1 MDTTAKL
8 AAFILTV
15 LPHLRKLCAAGDEK
29 TNSSKV
35 RQSSPPWASYLP
47 EMPEPK
53 GCRLVRDPGTDVF
66 TLAAKLGMDPDRI
79 ASDDQRQG
87 RPDQGSY

>member
-15 LPHLRKLCAAGDEK
+15 LSHLRKPCAAGDEK

-35 RQSSPPWASYLP
+35 RQSPPPWVSYLP

-53 GCRLVRDPGTDVF
+53 GCRLVRDPGHGVF
-66 TLAAKLGMDPDRI
+66 TLAAKRGMDPI
-79 ASDDQRQG
+79 ELL
-87 RPDQGSY
+87 